1 MKTGKI
7 VIKEKVYFEPDGLEK
22 PKKSQFTTWDPFD
35 EHPFE
40 CFDELS
46 YKESMIKYEASKQ
59 LVWIEDVFYNDIMGK
74 WLFGAEM
81 KNRLKLA
88 LRELVITDNQP
99 CKAEIN
105 NNKAT
110 IIELI

>member
-7 VIKEKVYFEPDGLEK
+7 VIKEKVYFEPEGLEK
-22 PKKSQFTTWDPFD
+22 PNSRDYGSHSSVTYQRAMK
-35 EHPFE
+35 
-40 CFDELS
+40 L
-46 YKESMIKYEASKQ
+46 YEASKQ
-59 LVWIEDVFYNDIMGK
+59 LVWVEDVFYNDIMGK

-110 IIELI
+110 IIELL